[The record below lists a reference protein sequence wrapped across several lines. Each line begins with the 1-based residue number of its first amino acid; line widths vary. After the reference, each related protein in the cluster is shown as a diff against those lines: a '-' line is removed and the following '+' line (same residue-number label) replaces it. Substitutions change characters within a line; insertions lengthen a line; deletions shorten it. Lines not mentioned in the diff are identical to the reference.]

1 MQKKR
6 DISASLQQLELGLD
20 SANSSPKA
28 PSNIPSNVLHVQFGA
43 SAASRLDVAS
53 KDQVFIDRI
62 LESAQRLKW

>member
-6 DISASLQQLELGLD
+6 DISASLRQLELRLD
-20 SANSSPKA
+20 STDSPPKA
-28 PSNIPSNVLHVQFGA
+28 TSNIPSNVLHVQFGA
-43 SAASRLDVAS
+43 SAASRLEVAA